1 MAEYAECNSRRN
13 KDQCKRG
20 HGLEELAKRFQRPG
34 APVILLAYTGEKL
47 ESFTIRLMKTVIS
60 GL

>member
-20 HGLEELAKRFQRPG
+20 HGPGGTCERISETGRPSYFACLYG
-34 APVILLAYTGEKL
+34 REA
-47 ESFTIRLMKTVIS
+47 
-60 GL
+60 